1 MKTIHEV
8 VNVGEDRRLTM
19 TLPHDISPG
28 KHTVVL
34 VIDESRDSV
43 PSSTSMDDF
52 RSHDVGPWP
61 ESFTASREEIN
72 GEGGR

>member
-1 MKTIHEV
+1 MKTIHAV
-8 VNVGEDRRLTM
+8 VNVGDDRRLTL
-19 TLPHDISPG
+19 TLPPDILTG

-52 RSHDVGPWP
+52 PSHDVGYWP
-61 ESFTASREEIN
+61 EGFTASREQIY
-72 GEGGR
+72 GEDAR